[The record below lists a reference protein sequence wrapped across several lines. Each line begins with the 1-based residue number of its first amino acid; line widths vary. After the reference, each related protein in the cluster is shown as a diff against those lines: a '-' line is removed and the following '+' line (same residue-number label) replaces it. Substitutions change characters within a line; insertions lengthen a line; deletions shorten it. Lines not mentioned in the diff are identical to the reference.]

1 MLQQEVLLCFTEF
14 QATSFP
20 RKGFG
25 ATELRNIK
33 NGSPPKKTS
42 AAQLQIVGRA
52 GARLLLRARAL
63 QPISDQRGLLLLLL
77 LQLFLVGA
85 DRSNF
90 SVPASAAAAA

>member
-1 MLQQEVLLCFTEF
+1 M
-14 QATSFP
+14 
-20 RKGFG
+20 
-25 ATELRNIK
+25 RNIK

-63 QPISDQRGLLLLLL
+63 QPISDQRGLLLLL
-77 LQLFLVGA
+77 QLFLVGA

>member
-1 MLQQEVLLCFTEF
+1 M
-14 QATSFP
+14 
-20 RKGFG
+20 
-25 ATELRNIK
+25 RNIK
-33 NGSPPKKTS
+33 NGSPPQKTS

-77 LQLFLVGA
+77 QLFLVGA